1 MASLAPKN
9 ITKEKIVKPNK
20 YYVVLLNDDYTTM
33 EFVVEV
39 LRKFFGK
46 SNDAAHALMLKIH
59 IEGEAVCGMYPF
71 DVAQTKVSQVIEFAR
86 KNGQPLMC
94 IIREELDS

>member
-39 LRKFFGK
+39 LIKFFGK
-46 SNDAAHALMLKIH
+46 SNDTAHALMLKIH

>member
-1 MASLAPKN
+1 MASLAPEN